1 MENSDYN
8 VPRTLIS
15 YDGELIGGADAMAR
29 YRRDEELETKYE
41 EAEAA
46 LDSEQM
52 TWDDVAEQLRRRL
65 YK

>member
-1 MENSDYN
+1 
-8 VPRTLIS
+8 LIS

-52 TWDDVAEQLRRRL
+52 TLDDVAEQLRRRL